1 MKFSPGSSQDRG
13 YAAERAA
20 ERYLKAQGLTL
31 VTRNFRG
38 RQGEIDLIMED
49 GNILVFIEVRS
60 RKSNRF
66 GSAVETIDSTKQAKL
81 IKTAQ
86 LYLLGDSKPAEKNKH
101 GGGRLDRI
109 CRFDTVDFDG
119 DISEQN
125 LRWIKNAFSS

>member
-20 ERYLKAQGLTL
+20 ERYLKTQGLTL

-60 RKSNRF
+60 RKSSRF
-66 GSAVETIDSTKQAKL
+66 GSAVETIDATKQAKL
-81 IKTAQ
+81 IKTAH
-86 LYLLGDSKPAEKNKH
+86 LYLLGDSKPAEKSQQAD
-101 GGGRLDRI
+101 GRLDRI

-119 DISEQN
+119 DIGEQN